1 MRTRALGNLE
11 FAILRVL
18 IDRPRDAYGATI
30 QERLEVATS
39 HDYSIGAIYTALDR
53 LEKKDMVKSWW
64 GEPTSERGGR
74 RKRYYEIRSSGRQA
88 VSETEATY
96 SRSRR
101 PGLVPG
107 VA

>member
-1 MRTRALGNLE
+1 LRTRILGNLE

-18 IDRPRDAYGATI
+18 LNQPRDAYGATI
-30 QERLEVATS
+30 QERLEIATGR
-39 HDYSIGAIYTALDR
+39 DYSVGAIYTALDR

-74 RKRYYEIRSSGRQA
+74 RKRYYEIRGSGRQA
-88 VSETEATY
+88 VRETEAIY
-96 SRSRR
+96 SRSRSA
-101 PGLVPG
+101 GLVPG